1 MVDAS
6 RGFNFNPTSC
16 IAICYC
22 RFSEFSEKNHLG
34 EKPVSN
40 SIGSAPERKNQQAIV
55 IGAGFSGIATALRL
69 RALGYQVTLMERL
82 GSLGGRAQVFKRGG
96 YKHDA
101 GPTVITAPFLFDELF
116 ELFDE
121 KLEDHLEFVPLDPF
135 YRFHFTDG
143 SQFDYRASIEDTLDE
158 IRRFSPAD
166 ADGYLALLEQ
176 SKKVYD
182 IGFKKLVHR
191 PFNSLWL
198 MIKQIPALLTLK
210 CYKTVSQ
217 LVGRYLKHPLIQQA
231 FSIHPLLVGGNP
243 FKTTA
248 IYTLIHYLERRWGVF
263 FCMGGTGKLVEE
275 LGALM
280 KRQGIEIVLNAD
292 VDEILTQK
300 NRATGIRMADGTV
313 SNADIVV
320 FGGDPETCYKHL
332 MPSVKSKMPSVK
344 KRYSMGLYVLY
355 FGTKK
360 LYPDVAHHSIWM
372 GPRFKELLSEIFDS
386 KKMSED
392 FSLYLHRPT
401 ATDKSF
407 APEGCESFYV
417 LCPVPNL
424 QGNVNWEDE
433 GPTLRDRIIEAL
445 EESILPEL
453 SSVIEEVFW
462 MTPEDFAKD
471 YRSMHGAGFSIEPR
485 LTQSA
490 WFRFH
495 NRHHSFKNLYFV
507 GAGTH
512 PGAGL
517 PGVVSS
523 AKVVEEL
530 ITGVEVGSGG

>member
-1 MVDAS
+1 M
-6 RGFNFNPTSC
+6 TS
-16 IAICYC
+16 
-22 RFSEFSEKNHLG
+22 K
-34 EKPVSN
+34 K
-40 SIGSAPERKNQQAIV
+40 IGAGKTSVV
-55 IGAGFSGIATALRL
+55 IGAGFAGIATALRL
-69 RALGYQVTLMERL
+69 KALGYEVTLLERL
-82 GSLGGRAQVFKRGG
+82 GSLGGRAQVFERGG
-96 YKHDA
+96 YRHDA

-121 KLEDHLEFVPLDPF
+121 KLEDHLDFVPLDPF
-135 YRFHFTDG
+135 YRFHFADG
-143 SQFDYRASIEDTLDE
+143 SQFDYRASIEDTLTE
-158 IRRFSPAD
+158 IRRFNADD
-166 ADGYLALLEQ
+166 ADGYLKLLEK

-182 IGFKKLVHR
+182 VGFKGLVHR
-191 PFNSLWL
+191 PFTRVWD
-198 MIKQIPALLTLK
+198 MVKQVPALLILK

-217 LVGRYLKHPLIQQA
+217 MVNSHLKHPLIRQA

-263 FCMGGTGKLVEE
+263 FCMGGTGKLVAE
-275 LGALM
+275 LQALM
-280 KRQGIEIVLNAD
+280 ERQGINIVCNAD
-292 VDEILTQK
+292 VDEIIVSHKT
-300 NRATGIRMADGTV
+300 ATGVRL
-313 SNADIVV
+313 SNDQTMDADIVV
-320 FGGDPETCYKHL
+320 FGGDPETCYQHL
-332 MPSVKSKMPSVK
+332 LPNSKPSLPRSIK
-344 KRYSMGLYVLY
+344 KQYSMGLYVLY
-355 FGTKK
+355 FGTQK

-372 GPRFKELLSEIFDS
+372 GPRFKELLAEIFDA
-386 KKMSED
+386 KHMSED
-392 FSLYLHRPT
+392 FSLYVHRPT

-424 QGNVNWEDE
+424 QGNVDWSSE
-433 GPTLRDRIIEAL
+433 GEILRDRIVQAL
-445 EESILPEL
+445 EETILPEL

-495 NRHHSFKNLYFV
+495 NRDSAVSNLYFV

-530 ITGVEVGSGG
+530 LTGVEVGSGG

>member
-1 MVDAS
+1 LTDKTFGAGKTV
-6 RGFNFNPTSC
+6 
-16 IAICYC
+16 
-22 RFSEFSEKNHLG
+22 
-34 EKPVSN
+34 
-40 SIGSAPERKNQQAIV
+40 IV
-55 IGAGFSGIATALRL
+55 IGAGFAGIATALRL
-69 RALGYQVTLMERL
+69 RALGYEVSLLERL
-82 GSLGGRAQVFKRGG
+82 DSLGGRAQVFERGG
-96 YKHDA
+96 YRHDA

-121 KLEDHLEFVPLDPF
+121 KLEDHLNFVPLDPF
-135 YRFHFTDG
+135 YRFHFADG
-143 SQFDYRASIEDTLDE
+143 SQFDYRASIEDTLTE
-158 IRRFSPAD
+158 IRRFNPDD
-166 ADGYLALLEQ
+166 ADGYLKLLEK

-182 IGFKKLVHR
+182 VGFKQLVHR
-191 PFNSLWL
+191 PFTRVWD
-198 MIKQIPALLTLK
+198 MVKQIPALLILK

-217 LVGRYLKHPLIQQA
+217 MVNSHLKHPLIRQA

-263 FCMGGTGKLVEE
+263 FCMGGTGKLVTE

-280 KRQGIEIVLNAD
+280 ERQGIKIVLGAD
-292 VDEILTQK
+292 VDEILVDQK
-300 NRATGIRMADGTV
+300 TAKGVRLSNNQTMDADL
-313 SNADIVV
+313 VV
-320 FGGDPETCYKHL
+320 FGGDPETCYQHL
-332 MPSVKSKMPSVK
+332 LPNNKPKLPSIK
-344 KRYSMGLYVLY
+344 KAYSMGLYVLY

-372 GPRFKELLSEIFDS
+372 GPRFKELLAEIFND

-392 FSLYLHRPT
+392 FSLYVHRPT

-424 QGNVNWEDE
+424 QGNVDWSTQGEI
-433 GPTLRDRIIEAL
+433 LRDRIVNAL
-445 EESILPEL
+445 EETILPEL
-453 SSVIEEVFW
+453 SSVIDEVFW

-495 NRHHSFKNLYFV
+495 NRDSAISNLYFV

-530 ITGVEVGSGG
+530 LTGVEVGSGG

>member
-1 MVDAS
+1 MTVKKIGLGKKAVIVGG
-6 RGFNFNPTSC
+6 GF
-16 IAICYC
+16 A
-22 RFSEFSEKNHLG
+22 
-34 EKPVSN
+34 
-40 SIGSAPERKNQQAIV
+40 
-55 IGAGFSGIATALRL
+55 GIATALRL
-69 RALGYQVTLMERL
+69 KALGYDITLMERL
-82 GSLGGRAQVFKRGG
+82 GSLGGRAQVFERGG
-96 YKHDA
+96 YRHDA

-121 KLEDHLEFVPLDPF
+121 TLSDHLDFVPLDPF
-135 YRFHFTDG
+135 YRFHFADG
-143 SQFDYRASIEDTLDE
+143 SQFDYRASIEDTLAE
-158 IRRFSPAD
+158 IRRFNPDD
-166 ADGYLALLEQ
+166 ADGYLKLLDK

-182 IGFKKLVHR
+182 VGFKQLAHR
-191 PFNSLWL
+191 PFTRIWD
-198 MIKQIPALLTLK
+198 MAKQVPALLILK

-217 LVGRYLKHPLIQQA
+217 MVNSHLKHPLIRQA

-275 LGALM
+275 LAALM
-280 KRQGIEIVLNAD
+280 DRHGINIELNAD
-292 VDEILTQK
+292 VDEIIVDNNQ
-300 NRATGIRMADGTV
+300 ATGVRL
-313 SNADIVV
+313 SNGKIVGADIVV
-320 FGGDPETCYKHL
+320 FGGDPETCYQHL
-332 MPSVKSKMPSVK
+332 LPKKKSRLPKVK
-344 KRYSMGLYVLY
+344 KHYSMGLYVLY

-360 LYPDVAHHSIWM
+360 LYPDIAHHSIWM
-372 GPRFKELLSEIFDS
+372 GPRFKELLAEIFDA
-386 KKMSED
+386 KHMSED
-392 FSLYLHRPT
+392 FSLYVHRPT

-407 APEGCESFYV
+407 APPGCESFYV

-424 QGNVNWEDE
+424 QGKVNWETE
-433 GPTLRDRIIEAL
+433 AEVLRDRIVNAL
-445 EESILPEL
+445 EATILPDL

-462 MTPEDFAKD
+462 MTPEDFEKD

-495 NRHHSFKNLYFV
+495 NRDQALNNLYFV

-517 PGVVSS
+517 PGVISS

-530 ITGVEVGSGG
+530 LTGVEVGSGG

>member
-1 MVDAS
+1 M
-6 RGFNFNPTSC
+6 TSTTSGTSKK
-16 IAICYC
+16 A
-22 RFSEFSEKNHLG
+22 
-34 EKPVSN
+34 V
-40 SIGSAPERKNQQAIV
+40 V
-55 IGAGFSGIATALRL
+55 IGAGFAGIATALRL
-69 RALGYQVTLMERL
+69 RALGYQVTLLERL
-82 GSLGGRAQVFKRGG
+82 ANLGGRAQVFQRGG
-96 YKHDA
+96 YRHDA
-101 GPTVITAPFLFDELF
+101 GPTVITAPFLFDELY
-116 ELFDE
+116 ELFGE
-121 KLEDHLEFVPLDPF
+121 KLEDHLDFVPLDPF
-135 YRFHFTDG
+135 YRFHFADG
-143 SQFDYRASIEDTLDE
+143 SQFDYRASIEDTLTE
-158 IRRFSPAD
+158 IRRFSVDD
-166 ADGYLALLEQ
+166 ADGYLKLLEK

-182 IGFKKLVHR
+182 VGFKKLVHR
-191 PFNSLWL
+191 PFTRVWD
-198 MIKQIPALLTLK
+198 MVKQIPALLILK
-210 CYKTVSQ
+210 CYKTVAQMVNSH
-217 LVGRYLKHPLIQQA
+217 LKHPLIRQA

-263 FCMGGTGKLVEE
+263 FCMGGTGKLVDE

-280 KRQGIEIVLNAD
+280 ARQGIDIQCNAD
-292 VDEILTQK
+292 VDEIILEHKTAK
-300 NRATGIRMADGTV
+300 GVRLSNNATIDADL
-313 SNADIVV
+313 VV
-320 FGGDPETCYKHL
+320 FGGDPETCYQHL
-332 MPSVKSKMPSVK
+332 LPQSKPRLPSIK
-344 KRYSMGLYVLY
+344 KQYSMGLYVLY

-372 GPRFKELLSEIFDS
+372 GPRFKQLLAEIFDS
-386 KKMSED
+386 KQMSED

-407 APEGCESFYV
+407 APDGCESFYV

-424 QGNVNWEDE
+424 QGNIDWSTEAQK
-433 GPTLRDRIIEAL
+433 LRDRIIDAL
-445 EESILPEL
+445 EDSILPQL

-462 MTPEDFAKD
+462 MTPEDFAND

-495 NRHHSFKNLYFV
+495 NRDKAISNLYFV

-530 ITGVEVGSGG
+530 LTGVEVGSGG

>member
-1 MVDAS
+1 MTLQTFGAGKKV
-6 RGFNFNPTSC
+6 
-16 IAICYC
+16 
-22 RFSEFSEKNHLG
+22 
-34 EKPVSN
+34 V
-40 SIGSAPERKNQQAIV
+40 V
-55 IGAGFSGIATALRL
+55 IGAGFAGIATALRL
-69 RALGYQVTLMERL
+69 RAIGYDVTLMERL
-82 GSLGGRAQVFKRGG
+82 DSLGGRAQVFERGG
-96 YKHDA
+96 YRHDA

-121 KLEDHLEFVPLDPF
+121 KLTDHLDFVPLDPF
-135 YRFHFTDG
+135 YRFHFADG
-143 SQFDYRASIEDTLDE
+143 SQFDYRASIEDTLTE
-158 IRRFSPAD
+158 IRRFNPDD
-166 ADGYLALLEQ
+166 ADGYLKLLEK

-182 IGFKKLVHR
+182 VGFKQLVHR
-191 PFNSLWL
+191 PFTRVWD
-198 MIKQIPALLTLK
+198 MVKQVPALLILK

-217 LVGRYLKHPLIQQA
+217 MVNSHLKHPLIRQA

-263 FCMGGTGKLVEE
+263 FCMGGTGKLVAE

-280 KRQGIEIVLNAD
+280 ARQGINIQLNAD
-292 VDEILTQK
+292 VDEIIVEHK
-300 NRATGIRMADGTV
+300 RATGVRLSNNQLIDADL
-313 SNADIVV
+313 VV
-320 FGGDPETCYKHL
+320 FGGDPETCYQHL
-332 MPSVKSKMPSVK
+332 LPKKTHCLPSIK
-344 KRYSMGLYVLY
+344 KQYSMGLYVLY

-372 GPRFKELLSEIFDS
+372 GPRFKQLLSEIFDG
-386 KKMSED
+386 KHMSED

-424 QGNVNWEDE
+424 QGNINWESE
-433 GPTLRDRIIEAL
+433 SKLLRDRIVTAL
-445 EESILPEL
+445 EETILPEL
-453 SSVIEEVFW
+453 STVIEEVFW
-462 MTPEDFAKD
+462 MTPEAFATD

-495 NRHHSFKNLYFV
+495 NRDSAINNLYFV

-530 ITGVEVGSGG
+530 LTGVEVGSGG

>member
-1 MVDAS
+1 M
-6 RGFNFNPTSC
+6 TSTTSGTSKK
-16 IAICYC
+16 A
-22 RFSEFSEKNHLG
+22 
-34 EKPVSN
+34 V
-40 SIGSAPERKNQQAIV
+40 V
-55 IGAGFSGIATALRL
+55 IGAGFAGIATALRL
-69 RALGYQVTLMERL
+69 RALGYQVTLLERL
-82 GSLGGRAQVFKRGG
+82 ANLGGRAQVFQRGG
-96 YKHDA
+96 YRHDA
-101 GPTVITAPFLFDELF
+101 GPTVITAPFLFDELY
-116 ELFDE
+116 ELFGE
-121 KLEDHLEFVPLDPF
+121 KLEDHLDFVPLDPF
-135 YRFHFTDG
+135 YRFHFADG
-143 SQFDYRASIEDTLDE
+143 SQFDYRASIEDTLTE
-158 IRRFSPAD
+158 IRRFSVDD
-166 ADGYLALLEQ
+166 ADGYLKLLEK

-182 IGFKKLVHR
+182 VGFKKLVHR
-191 PFNSLWL
+191 PFTRVWD
-198 MIKQIPALLTLK
+198 MVKQIPALLILK
-210 CYKTVSQ
+210 CYKTVAQMVNSH
-217 LVGRYLKHPLIQQA
+217 LKHPLIRQA

-263 FCMGGTGKLVEE
+263 FCMGGTGKLVDE

-280 KRQGIEIVLNAD
+280 ARQGIDIQCNAD
-292 VDEILTQK
+292 VDEIILEHKTAK
-300 NRATGIRMADGTV
+300 GVRLSNNATIDADL
-313 SNADIVV
+313 VV
-320 FGGDPETCYKHL
+320 FGGDPETCYRHL
-332 MPSVKSKMPSVK
+332 LPQTKPRLPRIK
-344 KRYSMGLYVLY
+344 KQYSMGLYVLY

-372 GPRFKELLSEIFDS
+372 GPRFKQLLAEIFDS
-386 KKMSED
+386 KQMSED

-407 APEGCESFYV
+407 APDGCESFYV

-424 QGNVNWEDE
+424 QGDIDWSTEAQK
-433 GPTLRDRIIEAL
+433 LRDRIIDAL
-445 EESILPEL
+445 EDSILPQL

-462 MTPEDFAKD
+462 MTPEDFAND

-495 NRHHSFKNLYFV
+495 NRDKAIANLYFV

-530 ITGVEVGSGG
+530 LTGVEVGSGG

>member
-1 MVDAS
+1 MTQTTEQDAT
-6 RGFNFNPTSC
+6 NTQT
-16 IAICYC
+16 AI
-22 RFSEFSEKNHLG
+22 
-34 EKPVSN
+34 
-40 SIGSAPERKNQQAIV
+40 I
-55 IGAGFSGIATALRL
+55 IGAGFAGIATALRL
-69 RALGYQVTLMERL
+69 RALGYEVTLLERL
-82 GSLGGRAQVFKRGG
+82 QSIGGRAQVFERGG
-96 YKHDA
+96 YRHDA

-135 YRFHFTDG
+135 YRFHFADG
-143 SQFDYRASIEDTLDE
+143 SQFDYRASIDDTLDE
-158 IRRFSPAD
+158 IRRFNPDD
-166 ADGYLALLEQ
+166 ADGYLKLLEK
-176 SKKVYD
+176 SKRVYD
-182 IGFKKLVHR
+182 IGFKQLVHR
-191 PFNSLWL
+191 PFTRVWD
-198 MIKQIPALLTLK
+198 MVKQIPALLMLK
-210 CYKTVSQ
+210 CYRSVSQ
-217 LVGRYLKHPLIQQA
+217 MVNSHLKHPLIRQA

-275 LGALM
+275 LSALM
-280 KRQGIEIVLNAD
+280 ERHGINIQLGAD
-292 VDEILTQK
+292 VDEIILDGK
-300 NRATGIRMADGTV
+300 RAKGVRLNGGEV
-313 SNADIVV
+313 LNADLVV

-332 MPSVKSKMPSVK
+332 LPAKKTFSLPSIK
-344 KRYSMGLYVLY
+344 KQYSMGLYVLY
-355 FGTKK
+355 FGTRK

-372 GPRFKELLSEIFDS
+372 GPRFQELLSEIFDS

-392 FSLYLHRPT
+392 FSLYVHRPT

-424 QGNVNWEDE
+424 LGDINWETE
-433 GPTLRDRIIEAL
+433 GPILRDRIVDAL
-445 EESILPEL
+445 EETILPEL

-462 MTPEDFAKD
+462 MTPEDFVKD

-495 NRHHSFKNLYFV
+495 NRDRAISNLYFV

-530 ITGVEVGSGG
+530 LTGVEVGSGG

>member
-1 MVDAS
+1 MTQTTEQDAT
-6 RGFNFNPTSC
+6 NTQT
-16 IAICYC
+16 AI
-22 RFSEFSEKNHLG
+22 
-34 EKPVSN
+34 
-40 SIGSAPERKNQQAIV
+40 I
-55 IGAGFSGIATALRL
+55 IGAGFAGIATALRL
-69 RALGYQVTLMERL
+69 RALGYEVTLLERL
-82 GSLGGRAQVFKRGG
+82 QSIGGRAQVFERGG
-96 YKHDA
+96 YRHDA

-135 YRFHFTDG
+135 YRFHFADG
-143 SQFDYRASIEDTLDE
+143 SQFDYRASIDDTLDE
-158 IRRFSPAD
+158 IRRFNPDD
-166 ADGYLALLEQ
+166 ADGYLKLLEK
-176 SKKVYD
+176 SKRVYD
-182 IGFKKLVHR
+182 IGFKQLVHR
-191 PFNSLWL
+191 PFTRVWD
-198 MIKQIPALLTLK
+198 MVKQIPALLMLK
-210 CYKTVSQ
+210 CYRSVSQ
-217 LVGRYLKHPLIQQA
+217 MVNSHLKHPLIRQA

-275 LGALM
+275 LSALM
-280 KRQGIEIVLNAD
+280 QRHGINIQLGAD
-292 VDEILTQK
+292 VDEIILDGK
-300 NRATGIRMADGTV
+300 RATGVRLNGGEQL
-313 SNADIVV
+313 NADLVV

-332 MPSVKSKMPSVK
+332 LPAKKTFSLPSIK
-344 KRYSMGLYVLY
+344 KQYSMGLYVLY
-355 FGTKK
+355 FGTRK

-372 GPRFKELLSEIFDS
+372 GPRFQELLSEIFDS

-392 FSLYLHRPT
+392 FSLYVHRPT

-424 QGNVNWEDE
+424 LGDINWETE
-433 GPTLRDRIIEAL
+433 GPIMRDRIVEAL
-445 EESILPEL
+445 EETILPEL

-462 MTPEDFAKD
+462 MTPEDFVKD

-495 NRHHSFKNLYFV
+495 NRDRAISNLYFV

-530 ITGVEVGSGG
+530 LTGVEVGSGG

>member
-1 MVDAS
+1 MTENKFGAGKTV
-6 RGFNFNPTSC
+6 
-16 IAICYC
+16 
-22 RFSEFSEKNHLG
+22 
-34 EKPVSN
+34 
-40 SIGSAPERKNQQAIV
+40 IV
-55 IGAGFSGIATALRL
+55 IGAGFAGIATALRL
-69 RALGYQVTLMERL
+69 KALGYDVTLMERL
-82 GSLGGRAQVFKRGG
+82 DNLGGRAQVFERGG
-96 YKHDA
+96 YRHDA

-121 KLEDHLEFVPLDPF
+121 KLEDHLNFVPLDPF
-135 YRFHFTDG
+135 YRFHFADG
-143 SQFDYRASIEDTLDE
+143 SQFDYRASIEDTLTE
-158 IRRFSPAD
+158 IRRFNPDD
-166 ADGYLALLEQ
+166 AAGYLKLLEK
-176 SKKVYD
+176 SKKIYD
-182 IGFKKLVHR
+182 VGFKQLVHR
-191 PFNSLWL
+191 PFTRIWD
-198 MIKQIPALLTLK
+198 MVKQVPALLILK

-217 LVGRYLKHPLIQQA
+217 MVNSHLKHPLIRQA

-280 KRQGIEIVLNAD
+280 TRQGINIVLGAD
-292 VDEILTQK
+292 VDEIIVKEKTAIGVRLS
-300 NRATGIRMADGTV
+300 NNEIIDADLV
-313 SNADIVV
+313 I
-320 FGGDPETCYKHL
+320 FGGDPETCYRHL
-332 MPSVKSKMPSVK
+332 LPQSTFRLPKIK
-344 KRYSMGLYVLY
+344 KKYSMGLYVLY

-372 GPRFKELLSEIFDS
+372 GPRFKELLSEIFDAKHMS
-386 KKMSED
+386 KD
-392 FSLYLHRPT
+392 FSLYVHRPT

-407 APEGCESFYV
+407 APDGCESFYV

-424 QGNVNWEDE
+424 QGNVDWSTQGEI
-433 GPTLRDRIIEAL
+433 LRDRIVSSL
-445 EESILPEL
+445 EETILPEL
-453 SSVIEEVFW
+453 SSTIEEVFW

-495 NRHHSFKNLYFV
+495 NRDSAITNLYFV

-530 ITGVEVGSGG
+530 LTGVEVGSGG

>member
-1 MVDAS
+1 MTQTAQQDAQ
-6 RGFNFNPTSC
+6 T
-16 IAICYC
+16 A
-22 RFSEFSEKNHLG
+22 
-34 EKPVSN
+34 V
-40 SIGSAPERKNQQAIV
+40 V
-55 IGAGFSGIATALRL
+55 IGAGFAGIATALRL
-69 RALGYQVTLMERL
+69 RKLGYQVTLLERL
-82 GSLGGRAQVFKRGG
+82 QSLGGRAQVFERGG
-96 YKHDA
+96 YRHDA

-121 KLEDHLEFVPLDPF
+121 KLEDHLQFVPLDPF
-135 YRFHFTDG
+135 YRFHFADG
-143 SQFDYRASIEDTLDE
+143 SQFDYRASIEDTLTE
-158 IRRFSPAD
+158 IRRFNPDD
-166 ADGYLALLEQ
+166 ADGYLKLLEK
-176 SKKVYD
+176 SKRVYD
-182 IGFKKLVHR
+182 VGFKELVHR
-191 PFNSLWL
+191 PFTRVWD
-198 MIKQIPALLTLK
+198 MVKQIPALLMLK
-210 CYKTVSQ
+210 CYRSVSQ
-217 LVGRYLKHPLIQQA
+217 MVNSHLKHPLIRQA

-275 LGALM
+275 LGKLM
-280 KRQGIEIVLNAD
+280 ARQGIKTQFGAD
-292 VDEILTQK
+292 VDEIILDGK
-300 NRATGIRMADGTV
+300 RATGVRMNSGECLD
-313 SNADIVV
+313 ADIVV

-332 MPSVKSKMPSVK
+332 LPAKKTFSMPTIK
-344 KRYSMGLYVLY
+344 KQYSMGLYVLY
-355 FGTKK
+355 FGTRK

-372 GPRFKELLSEIFDS
+372 GPRFKQLLTEIFDH
-386 KKMSED
+386 KTMSED
-392 FSLYLHRPT
+392 YSLYVHRPT
-401 ATDKSF
+401 ATDTSF

-424 QGNVNWEDE
+424 LGDVNWETE
-433 GPTLRDRIIEAL
+433 GPKLRDRIVQSL
-445 EESILPEL
+445 EETILPEL

-495 NRHHSFKNLYFV
+495 NRDRAISNLYFV

-530 ITGVEVGSGG
+530 LTGVEVGSGG

>member
-1 MVDAS
+1 MTQTTEQDAT
-6 RGFNFNPTSC
+6 NTQT
-16 IAICYC
+16 AI
-22 RFSEFSEKNHLG
+22 
-34 EKPVSN
+34 
-40 SIGSAPERKNQQAIV
+40 I
-55 IGAGFSGIATALRL
+55 IGAGFAGIATALRL
-69 RALGYQVTLMERL
+69 RALGYEVTLLERL
-82 GSLGGRAQVFKRGG
+82 QSIGGRAQVFERGG
-96 YKHDA
+96 YRHDA

-135 YRFHFTDG
+135 YRFHFADG
-143 SQFDYRASIEDTLDE
+143 SQFDYRASIDDTLDE
-158 IRRFSPAD
+158 IRRFNPDD
-166 ADGYLALLEQ
+166 ADGYLKLLEK
-176 SKKVYD
+176 SKRVYD
-182 IGFKKLVHR
+182 IGFKQLVHR
-191 PFNSLWL
+191 PFTRVWD
-198 MIKQIPALLTLK
+198 MVKQIPALLMLK
-210 CYKTVSQ
+210 CYRSVSQ
-217 LVGRYLKHPLIQQA
+217 MVNSHLKHPLIRQA

-275 LGALM
+275 LSALM
-280 KRQGIEIVLNAD
+280 QRHGIKIQLGAD
-292 VDEILTQK
+292 VDEIILDGK
-300 NRATGIRMADGTV
+300 RAKGVRLNGGEV
-313 SNADIVV
+313 LNADLVV

-332 MPSVKSKMPSVK
+332 LPAKKTFSLPSIK
-344 KRYSMGLYVLY
+344 KQYSMGLYVLY
-355 FGTKK
+355 FGTRK

-372 GPRFKELLSEIFDS
+372 GPRFQELLSEIFDS

-392 FSLYLHRPT
+392 FSLYVHRPT

-424 QGNVNWEDE
+424 LGDINWETE
-433 GPTLRDRIIEAL
+433 GPILRDRIVDAL
-445 EESILPEL
+445 EETILPEL

-462 MTPEDFAKD
+462 MTPEDFVKD

-495 NRHHSFKNLYFV
+495 NRDRAISNLYFV

-530 ITGVEVGSGG
+530 LTGVEVGSGG

>member
-1 MVDAS
+1 M
-6 RGFNFNPTSC
+6 FNENLSD
-16 IAICYC
+16 Y
-22 RFSEFSEKNHLG
+22 L
-34 EKPVSN
+34 
-40 SIGSAPERKNQQAIV
+40 
-55 IGAGFSGIATALRL
+55 
-69 RALGYQVTLMERL
+69 
-82 GSLGGRAQVFKRGG
+82 
-96 YKHDA
+96 D
-101 GPTVITAPFLFDELF
+101 
-116 ELFDE
+116 
-121 KLEDHLEFVPLDPF
+121 FVPLDPF
-135 YRFHFTDG
+135 YRFHFADG
-143 SQFDYRASIEDTLDE
+143 SQFDYRASIEDTLTE
-158 IRRFSPAD
+158 IRRFNPDD
-166 ADGYLALLEQ
+166 ADGYLKLLEK

-182 IGFKKLVHR
+182 VGFKQLVHR
-191 PFNSLWL
+191 PFTRVWD
-198 MIKQIPALLTLK
+198 MVKQIPALLVLK
-210 CYKTVSQ
+210 CYKSVSQ
-217 LVGRYLKHPLIQQA
+217 MVNSHLKHPLIRQA

-263 FCMGGTGKLVEE
+263 FCMGGTGKLVDE

-280 KRQGIEIVLNAD
+280 QRHGIQLQLNTD
-292 VDEILTQK
+292 VDEIVVK
-300 NRATGIRMADGTV
+300 NKQATGVRTSSGAIL
-313 SNADIVV
+313 NADLVV
-320 FGGDPETCYKHL
+320 FGGDPETCYEYL
-332 MPSVKSKMPSVK
+332 LPK
-344 KRYSMGLYVLY
+344 KKIHRPRIKKQYSMGLYVLY

-372 GPRFKELLSEIFDS
+372 GPRFKELLTEIFDR
-386 KKMSED
+386 KAMSED
-392 FSLYLHRPT
+392 FSLYVHRPT

-407 APEGCESFYV
+407 APDNCESFYV

-424 QGNVNWEDE
+424 QGGLDWDKE
-433 GPTLRDRIIEAL
+433 GPILRDRIVSAL
-445 EESILPEL
+445 EETILPEL

-495 NRHHSFKNLYFV
+495 NRDRDVSNLYFV

-530 ITGVEVGSGG
+530 LTGEEVGSGG

>member
-1 MVDAS
+1 MTDKTFGAGKTV
-6 RGFNFNPTSC
+6 
-16 IAICYC
+16 
-22 RFSEFSEKNHLG
+22 
-34 EKPVSN
+34 
-40 SIGSAPERKNQQAIV
+40 IV
-55 IGAGFSGIATALRL
+55 IGAGFAGIATALRL
-69 RALGYQVTLMERL
+69 RALGYEVSLLERL
-82 GSLGGRAQVFKRGG
+82 DSLGGRAQVFERGG
-96 YKHDA
+96 YRHDA

-121 KLEDHLEFVPLDPF
+121 KLEDHLNFVPLDPF
-135 YRFHFTDG
+135 YRFHFADG
-143 SQFDYRASIEDTLDE
+143 SQFDYRASIEDTLTE
-158 IRRFSPAD
+158 IRRFNPDD
-166 ADGYLALLEQ
+166 ADGYLKLLEK
-176 SKKVYD
+176 SEKVYD
-182 IGFKKLVHR
+182 VGFKQLAHR
-191 PFNSLWL
+191 PFTRVWD
-198 MIKQIPALLTLK
+198 MVKQIPALLILK
-210 CYKTVSQ
+210 CYKSVSQ
-217 LVGRYLKHPLIQQA
+217 MVNSHLKHPLIRQA

-263 FCMGGTGKLVEE
+263 FCMGGTGKLVAE

-280 KRQGIEIVLNAD
+280 ERQGIKIVLGAD
-292 VDEILTQK
+292 VDEILVDQK
-300 NRATGIRMADGTV
+300 TAKGVRLSNNQTMDADL
-313 SNADIVV
+313 VV
-320 FGGDPETCYKHL
+320 FGGDPETCYQHL
-332 MPSVKSKMPSVK
+332 LPNNKPKLPSIK
-344 KRYSMGLYVLY
+344 KAYSMGLYVLY

-372 GPRFKELLSEIFDS
+372 GPRFKELLAEIFND

-392 FSLYLHRPT
+392 FSLYVHRPT

-424 QGNVNWEDE
+424 QGNVDWSTQGEI
-433 GPTLRDRIIEAL
+433 LRDRIVNAL
-445 EESILPEL
+445 EETILPEL
-453 SSVIEEVFW
+453 SSVIDEVFW

-495 NRHHSFKNLYFV
+495 NRDSAISNLYFV

-530 ITGVEVGSGG
+530 LTGVEVGSGG

>member
-1 MVDAS
+1 VV
-6 RGFNFNPTSC
+6 G
-16 IAICYC
+16 
-22 RFSEFSEKNHLG
+22 L
-34 EKPVSN
+34 N
-40 SIGSAPERKNQQAIV
+40 SKIKVTDKTAVV
-55 IGAGFSGIATALRL
+55 IGAGFAGIATALRL
-69 RALGYQVTLMERL
+69 RALGYQVTLLERL
-82 GSLGGRAQVFKRGG
+82 DSLGGRAQVFERGG
-96 YKHDA
+96 YRHDA

-121 KLEDHLEFVPLDPF
+121 KIEEHLEFVPLDPF
-135 YRFHFTDG
+135 YRFHFADG
-143 SQFDYRASIEDTLDE
+143 SQFDYCASIEDTLTE
-158 IRRFSPAD
+158 IKRFSPED
-166 ADGYLALLEQ
+166 ADGYLKLLDK
-176 SKKVYD
+176 SKKIYD
-182 IGFKKLVHR
+182 VAFKKLVHR
-191 PFNSLWL
+191 PFTRVWD
-198 MIKQIPALLTLK
+198 MVKQIPALLILE

-217 LVGRYLKHPLIQQA
+217 MVNSHLKHPLIRQA

-263 FCMGGTGKLVEE
+263 FCMGGTGKLVDE

-280 KRQGIEIVLNAD
+280 ERQSINILLNAD
-292 VDEILTQK
+292 VDEIIVT
-300 NRATGIRMADGTV
+300 NNTATGVRLSNNQTI
-313 SNADIVV
+313 NADVVV
-320 FGGDPETCYKHL
+320 FGGDPETCYRHL
-332 MPSVKSKMPSVK
+332 LPKSKLSLPKIK
-344 KRYSMGLYVLY
+344 KQYSMGLYVLY

-372 GPRFKELLSEIFDS
+372 GPRFKELLSEIFDD

-392 FSLYLHRPT
+392 FSLYVHRPT

-424 QGNVNWEDE
+424 QGNVDWSTQAEV
-433 GPTLRDRIIEAL
+433 LRDRIVTAL
-445 EESILPEL
+445 EETILPEL

-495 NRHHSFKNLYFV
+495 NRDNATSNLYFV

-517 PGVVSS
+517 PGVISS

-530 ITGVEVGSGG
+530 LTGVEVGSGG

>member
-1 MVDAS
+1 MTQTTEQDAT
-6 RGFNFNPTSC
+6 NTQT
-16 IAICYC
+16 AI
-22 RFSEFSEKNHLG
+22 
-34 EKPVSN
+34 
-40 SIGSAPERKNQQAIV
+40 I
-55 IGAGFSGIATALRL
+55 IGAGFAGIATALRL
-69 RALGYQVTLMERL
+69 RALGYEVTLLERL
-82 GSLGGRAQVFKRGG
+82 QSIGGRAQVFERGG
-96 YKHDA
+96 YRHDA

-135 YRFHFTDG
+135 YRFHFADG
-143 SQFDYRASIEDTLDE
+143 SQFDYRASIDDTLDE
-158 IRRFSPAD
+158 IRRFNPDD
-166 ADGYLALLEQ
+166 ADGYLKLLEK
-176 SKKVYD
+176 SKRVYD
-182 IGFKKLVHR
+182 IGFKQLVHR
-191 PFNSLWL
+191 PFTRVWD
-198 MIKQIPALLTLK
+198 MVKQIPALLMLK
-210 CYKTVSQ
+210 CYRSVSQ
-217 LVGRYLKHPLIQQA
+217 MVNSHLKHPLIRQA

-275 LGALM
+275 LSALM
-280 KRQGIEIVLNAD
+280 QRHGIKIQLGAD
-292 VDEILTQK
+292 VDEIILDGK
-300 NRATGIRMADGTV
+300 RATGVRLNGGEV
-313 SNADIVV
+313 LNADLVV

-332 MPSVKSKMPSVK
+332 LPAK
-344 KRYSMGLYVLY
+344 KTFSLPNIKKQYSMGLYVLY
-355 FGTKK
+355 FGTRK

-372 GPRFKELLSEIFDS
+372 GPRFQELLSEIFDS

-392 FSLYLHRPT
+392 FSLYVHRPT

-424 QGNVNWEDE
+424 LGDIKWETE
-433 GPTLRDRIIEAL
+433 GPNLRDRIVDAL
-445 EESILPEL
+445 EETIMPEL

-495 NRHHSFKNLYFV
+495 NRDRAISNLYFV

-530 ITGVEVGSGG
+530 LTGVEVGSGG

>member
-1 MVDAS
+1 M
-6 RGFNFNPTSC
+6 T
-16 IAICYC
+16 
-22 RFSEFSEKNHLG
+22 SEK
-34 EKPVSN
+34 
-40 SIGSAPERKNQQAIV
+40 IGAGKTAVV
-55 IGAGFSGIATALRL
+55 IGAGFAGIATALRL
-69 RALGYQVTLMERL
+69 KALGYEVSLLERL
-82 GSLGGRAQVFKRGG
+82 ASLGGRAQVFERGG
-96 YKHDA
+96 YRHDA

-121 KLEDHLEFVPLDPF
+121 KLEDYLNFVPLDPF
-135 YRFHFTDG
+135 YRFHFADG
-143 SQFDYRASIEDTLDE
+143 SQFDYCASIEDTLTE
-158 IRRFSPAD
+158 IRRFNPDD
-166 ADGYLALLEQ
+166 ADGYLKLLEK

-182 IGFKKLVHR
+182 VGFKGLVHR
-191 PFNSLWL
+191 PFTRVWD
-198 MIKQIPALLTLK
+198 MVKQVPALLILK

-217 LVGRYLKHPLIQQA
+217 MVNSHLKHPLIRQA

-275 LGALM
+275 LQALM
-280 KRQGIEIVLNAD
+280 ERQGINIVCNAD
-292 VDEILTQK
+292 VDEIIVSNK
-300 NRATGIRMADGTV
+300 AATGVRLSNDQTM
-313 SNADIVV
+313 NADLVV
-320 FGGDPETCYKHL
+320 FGGDPETCYQHL
-332 MPSVKSKMPSVK
+332 LPKSKPSLPRSIK
-344 KRYSMGLYVLY
+344 KQYSMGLYVLY

-372 GPRFKELLSEIFDS
+372 GPRFKELLSEIFDA
-386 KKMSED
+386 KHMSED
-392 FSLYLHRPT
+392 FSLYVHRPT

-424 QGNVNWEDE
+424 QGNVDWSSE
-433 GPTLRDRIIEAL
+433 GEILRDRIVDAL
-445 EESILPEL
+445 EETILPEL

-495 NRHHSFKNLYFV
+495 NRDSAVSNLYFV

-530 ITGVEVGSGG
+530 LTGVEVGSGG

>member
-1 MVDAS
+1 M
-6 RGFNFNPTSC
+6 TSTTSGTSKK
-16 IAICYC
+16 A
-22 RFSEFSEKNHLG
+22 
-34 EKPVSN
+34 V
-40 SIGSAPERKNQQAIV
+40 V
-55 IGAGFSGIATALRL
+55 IGAGFAGIATALRL
-69 RALGYQVTLMERL
+69 RALGYQVTLLERL
-82 GSLGGRAQVFKRGG
+82 ANLGGRAQVFQRGG
-96 YKHDA
+96 YRHDA
-101 GPTVITAPFLFDELF
+101 GPTVITAPFLFDELY
-116 ELFDE
+116 ELFGE
-121 KLEDHLEFVPLDPF
+121 KLEDHLDFVPLDPF
-135 YRFHFTDG
+135 YRFHFADG
-143 SQFDYRASIEDTLDE
+143 SQFDYRASIEDTLTE
-158 IRRFSPAD
+158 IRRFSVDD
-166 ADGYLALLEQ
+166 ADGYLKLLEK

-182 IGFKKLVHR
+182 VGFKKLVHR
-191 PFNSLWL
+191 PFTRVWD
-198 MIKQIPALLTLK
+198 MVKQIPALLILK
-210 CYKTVSQ
+210 CYKTVAQMVNSH
-217 LVGRYLKHPLIQQA
+217 LKHPLIRQA

-263 FCMGGTGKLVEE
+263 FCMGGTGKLVDE

-280 KRQGIEIVLNAD
+280 ARQGIDIQCNAD
-292 VDEILTQK
+292 VDEIILEHKTAK
-300 NRATGIRMADGTV
+300 GVRLSNNATIDADL
-313 SNADIVV
+313 VV
-320 FGGDPETCYKHL
+320 FGGDPETCYQHL
-332 MPSVKSKMPSVK
+332 LPQSKPRLPSIK
-344 KRYSMGLYVLY
+344 KQYSMGLYVLY

-372 GPRFKELLSEIFDS
+372 GPRFKQLLAEIFDS
-386 KKMSED
+386 KQMSED

-407 APEGCESFYV
+407 APDGCESFYV

-424 QGNVNWEDE
+424 QGDIDWSTEAQK
-433 GPTLRDRIIEAL
+433 LRDRIIDAL
-445 EESILPEL
+445 EDSILPQL

-462 MTPEDFAKD
+462 MTPEDFAND

-495 NRHHSFKNLYFV
+495 NRDKAIANLYFV

-530 ITGVEVGSGG
+530 LTGVEVGSGG

>member
-1 MVDAS
+1 LIQ
-6 RGFNFNPTSC
+6 T
-16 IAICYC
+16 
-22 RFSEFSEKNHLG
+22 
-34 EKPVSN
+34 
-40 SIGSAPERKNQQAIV
+40 APQEAQTAVV
-55 IGAGFSGIATALRL
+55 IGAGFAGIATALRL
-69 RALGYQVTLMERL
+69 RKLGYDVTLLERL
-82 GSLGGRAQVFKRGG
+82 QSLGGRAQVFERGG
-96 YKHDA
+96 YRHDA

-121 KLEDHLEFVPLDPF
+121 KLEDHLQFVPLDPF
-135 YRFHFTDG
+135 YRFHFADG
-143 SQFDYRASIEDTLDE
+143 SQFDYRASIEDTLTE
-158 IRRFSPAD
+158 IRRFNPDD
-166 ADGYLALLEQ
+166 ADGYLKLLEK
-176 SKKVYD
+176 SKRVYD
-182 IGFKKLVHR
+182 VGFKELVHR
-191 PFNSLWL
+191 PFTRVWD
-198 MIKQIPALLTLK
+198 MVKQIPALLMLK
-210 CYKTVSQ
+210 CYRSVSQ
-217 LVGRYLKHPLIQQA
+217 MVNSHLKHPLIRQA

-275 LGALM
+275 LGKLM
-280 KRQGIEIVLNAD
+280 DRHGIKTQFGAD
-292 VDEILTQK
+292 VDEIILDGK
-300 NRATGIRMADGTV
+300 RATGVRMNSGETLD
-313 SNADIVV
+313 ADIVV

-332 MPSVKSKMPSVK
+332 LPAKKTFSMPTIK
-344 KRYSMGLYVLY
+344 KQYSMGLYVLY
-355 FGTKK
+355 FGTRK

-372 GPRFKELLSEIFDS
+372 GPRFKELLTEIFDH
-386 KKMSED
+386 KTMSED
-392 FSLYLHRPT
+392 YSLYVHRPT
-401 ATDKSF
+401 ATDTSF

-424 QGNVNWEDE
+424 LGDVNWETE
-433 GPTLRDRIIEAL
+433 GPKLRDRIVQSL
-445 EESILPEL
+445 EETILPEL

-495 NRHHSFKNLYFV
+495 NRDRAISNLYFV

-530 ITGVEVGSGG
+530 LTGVEVGSGG

>member
-1 MVDAS
+1 MTDKTFGAGKTV
-6 RGFNFNPTSC
+6 
-16 IAICYC
+16 
-22 RFSEFSEKNHLG
+22 
-34 EKPVSN
+34 
-40 SIGSAPERKNQQAIV
+40 IV
-55 IGAGFSGIATALRL
+55 IGAGFAGIATALRL
-69 RALGYQVTLMERL
+69 RALGYEVSLLERL
-82 GSLGGRAQVFKRGG
+82 DSLGGRAQVFERGG
-96 YKHDA
+96 YRHDA

-121 KLEDHLEFVPLDPF
+121 KLEDHLNFVPLDPF
-135 YRFHFTDG
+135 YRFHFADG
-143 SQFDYRASIEDTLDE
+143 SQFDYRASIEDTLTE
-158 IRRFSPAD
+158 IRRFNPDD
-166 ADGYLALLEQ
+166 ADGYLKLLEK

-182 IGFKKLVHR
+182 VGFKQLVHR
-191 PFNSLWL
+191 PFTRVWD
-198 MIKQIPALLTLK
+198 MVKQIPALLILK

-217 LVGRYLKHPLIQQA
+217 MVNSHLKHPLIRQA

-263 FCMGGTGKLVEE
+263 FCMGGTGKLVTE
-275 LGALM
+275 LAALM
-280 KRQGIEIVLNAD
+280 ERQGIKIVLGAD
-292 VDEILTQK
+292 VDEILVDQK
-300 NRATGIRMADGTV
+300 TAKGVRLSNNQTMDADL
-313 SNADIVV
+313 VV
-320 FGGDPETCYKHL
+320 FGGDPETCYQHL
-332 MPSVKSKMPSVK
+332 LPNNKPKLPSIK
-344 KRYSMGLYVLY
+344 KAYSMGLYVLY

-372 GPRFKELLSEIFDS
+372 GPRFKELLAEIFND

-392 FSLYLHRPT
+392 FSLYVHRPT

-424 QGNVNWEDE
+424 QGNVDWSTQGEI
-433 GPTLRDRIIEAL
+433 LRDRIVNAL
-445 EESILPEL
+445 EETILPEL
-453 SSVIEEVFW
+453 SSVIDEVFW

-495 NRHHSFKNLYFV
+495 NRDSAISNLYFV

-530 ITGVEVGSGG
+530 LTGVEVGSGG

>member
-1 MVDAS
+1 LTQTPQQDAQ
-6 RGFNFNPTSC
+6 R
-16 IAICYC
+16 A
-22 RFSEFSEKNHLG
+22 
-34 EKPVSN
+34 V
-40 SIGSAPERKNQQAIV
+40 V
-55 IGAGFSGIATALRL
+55 IGAGFAGIATALRL
-69 RALGYQVTLMERL
+69 RKLGYEVTLLERL
-82 GSLGGRAQVFKRGG
+82 QSLGGRAQVFERGG
-96 YKHDA
+96 YRHDA

-121 KLEDHLEFVPLDPF
+121 KLEDHLQFVPLDPF
-135 YRFHFTDG
+135 YRFHFADG
-143 SQFDYRASIEDTLDE
+143 SQFDYRASIEDTLTE
-158 IRRFSPAD
+158 IRRFNPDD
-166 ADGYLALLEQ
+166 ADGYLKLLEK
-176 SKKVYD
+176 SKRVYD
-182 IGFKKLVHR
+182 IGFKQLVHR
-191 PFNSLWL
+191 PFTRVWD
-198 MIKQIPALLTLK
+198 MVKQIPALLMLK
-210 CYKTVSQ
+210 CYRSVSQ
-217 LVGRYLKHPLIQQA
+217 MVNSHLKHPLIRQA

-275 LGALM
+275 LGKLM
-280 KRQGIEIVLNAD
+280 DRQGIKTQFGAD
-292 VDEILTQK
+292 VDEIILDGK
-300 NRATGIRMADGTV
+300 RATGVRMNSGETLD
-313 SNADIVV
+313 ADIVV

-332 MPSVKSKMPSVK
+332 LPAKKTFSMPTIK
-344 KRYSMGLYVLY
+344 KQYSMGLYVLY
-355 FGTKK
+355 FGTRK

-372 GPRFKELLSEIFDS
+372 GPRFKELLTEIFDH
-386 KKMSED
+386 KTMSED
-392 FSLYLHRPT
+392 YSLYVHRPT
-401 ATDKSF
+401 ATDTSF

-424 QGNVNWEDE
+424 LGDVNWETE
-433 GPTLRDRIIEAL
+433 GPKLRDRIVQSL
-445 EESILPEL
+445 EETILPEL

-495 NRHHSFKNLYFV
+495 NRDRAISNLYFV

-530 ITGVEVGSGG
+530 LTGVEVGSGG